1 MNARG
6 SWAARIA
13 TVIILAA
20 AGGGL
25 LWFVGSLPR
34 DPILAGAVIV
44 IVAGSLSLL
53 WWSRSDMPPPAE
65 TASWYA
71 VRRDHASLPPALDY
85 RLIRLRRDL
94 RDALE
99 RSDRED
105 VVHPLISSLARDR
118 LLERHG
124 IDLHTDPAGARQ
136 HLSAALVAYLAHPP
150 KSTAKANFTQISN
163 ALSGIEEL

>member
-1 MNARG
+1 MSVRA
-6 SWAARIA
+6 SWAARIL
-13 TVIILAA
+13 TVVLLAA

-34 DPILAGAVIV
+34 DPVLAGAITVI
-44 IVAGSLSLL
+44 ISGILSVL
-53 WWSRSDMPPPAE
+53 WWSRSDMPAPAE

-71 VRRDHASLPPALDY
+71 VRRDHSAVPPALDY
-85 RLIRLRRDL
+85 RLVRLRRDL

-105 VVHPLISSLARDR
+105 LVHPLISTLARDR

-124 IDLHTDPAGARQ
+124 VDLHTDPDEAAK
-136 HLSAALVAYLAHPP
+136 HLTPALATYLSRPP
-150 KSTAKANFTQISN
+150 TTTAKASFTQISG

>member
-1 MNARG
+1 MTARA
-6 SWAARIA
+6 SWAARIG
-13 TVIILAA
+13 TVIVLAA

-34 DPILAGAVIV
+34 DPVLAAAVIV
-44 IVAGSLSLL
+44 ITTGTLSLL
-53 WWSRSDMPPPAE
+53 WWSRSDMPPAAE
-65 TASWYA
+65 PASWYA
-71 VRRDHASLPPALDY
+71 VRRDHTAVPPALDY

-105 VVHPLISSLARDR
+105 LVHPLISALARDR
-118 LLERHG
+118 LLERRG
-124 IDLHTDPAGARQ
+124 VDLHTDPDEAAR
-136 HLSAALVAYLAHPP
+136 HLTPALATYLAHPP
-150 KSTAKANFTQISN
+150 TSTAKANFTTISE